1 MQRTSLAKIYKKF
14 PQSGFSLIEVLA
26 VIVLIG
32 LMSTVGYRLIN
43 SQSGADKLDKFK
55 DDLTRTINF
64 AKSEAIIRN
73 RVIRLVVHLNKTPQ
87 SSSLQMASTTQLL
100 LPEKTA
106 ESVVNSPLDDEEKKK
121 SEDKFNQN
129 FLALPDSEAKEFSI
143 DVQIV
148 AVGHLE
154 SKELQFAED
163 SATEDFSTFFYPSG
177 EKDPTL
183 FIVKADNEVMALSYD
198 GFRDRINTKYY
209 PYETG
214 EMKNFAEQIFKEWKP

>member
-1 MQRTSLAKIYKKF
+1 MQRTSLLKIYKKF
-14 PQSGFSLIEVLA
+14 PQSGFTLIEVLA

-32 LMSTVGYRLIN
+32 IISTMGYRLI
-43 SQSGADKLDKFK
+43 SGQSGADKLDEFK

-73 RVIRLVVHLNKTPQ
+73 RVIRLVVHLNKTPP
-87 SSSLQMASTTQLL
+87 STSLQMASTTQLL
-100 LPEKTA
+100 LPEKA
-106 ESVVNSPLDDEEKKK
+106 DESVVKSTLDDEEKKK

-129 FLALPDSEAKEFSI
+129 FLALPDSEVKDFSI
-143 DVQIV
+143 DIQII

-154 SKELQFAED
+154 SKNLQFA
-163 SATEDFSTFFYPSG
+163 EDFSTFFYPSG

-183 FIVKADNEVMALSYD
+183 FIVKANNEVMALSYD

-214 EMKNFAEQIFKEWKP
+214 EIKNFAEQIFKEWKP